1 LGIKLKKRINMT
13 QLQDQNLK
21 IKIQILDAD
30 DNILVSGV
38 TSQQMIHD
46 LEVYQGISGVD
57 QAYRM
62 LLDELEQK
70 QQAEK

>member
-1 LGIKLKKRINMT
+1 MAR
-13 QLQDQNLK
+13 LQDQNLK

>member
-1 LGIKLKKRINMT
+1 MKR
-13 QLQDQNLK
+13 LQDQNLK
-21 IKIQILDAD
+21 IKIQILDAE

-38 TSQQMIHD
+38 TSYSMVHD
-46 LEVYQGISGVD
+46 LEVYHDISGVE
-57 QAYRM
+57 QVYHM

>member
-1 LGIKLKKRINMT
+1 MT